1 MVIADMFE
9 KLVPL
14 AVHEALQA
22 FEAHKAE
29 VVNRE
34 IGRMREATTLM
45 NGYVVHRTYC
55 EALMGVCI
63 YSSLCVY

>member
-1 MVIADMFE
+1 MAIADMFE

-55 EALMGVCI
+55 EA
-63 YSSLCVY
+63 